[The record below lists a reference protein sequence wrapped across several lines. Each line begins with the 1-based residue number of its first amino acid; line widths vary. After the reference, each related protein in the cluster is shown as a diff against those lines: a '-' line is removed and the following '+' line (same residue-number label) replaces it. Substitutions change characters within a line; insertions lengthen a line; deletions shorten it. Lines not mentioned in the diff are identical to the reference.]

1 MYDIWNKN
9 LGLPAQ
15 AFIALRKA
23 NLFAVFYFILS
34 HLQNFYFRFVNVLS
48 AFE

>member
-23 NLFAVFYFILS
+23 NLFAVFYSIPPS
-34 HLQNFYFRFVNVLS
+34 KFYFRFVNALS

>member
-1 MYDIWNKN
+1 MEQKF
-9 LGLPAQ
+9 GVARA

-34 HLQNFYFRFVNVLS
+34 HLQNFYFRFVNALS